1 MYNKSKSLTMNIK
14 VLLFFMLILWGG
26 YASAQNNLVRG
37 TIRDSN
43 NEAIAAV
50 VVSLTNTDST
60 IISYAVTN
68 NDGVYEIRTSYVGDA
83 ILYTSHISYID
94 KQQSIT
100 LPTAKPIDLVLEAD
114 ASEIGEVV
122 VLGEKPIT
130 SITDE
135 GNIRFNVS
143 QIRGNIGADIT
154 NVLNKL
160 PGVTASQKQGLTLN
174 GQQATLYIDGRKQSL
189 SGAQAISLLKAMPVE
204 NVDNIELNSFT
215 SSSYDATTGP
225 VINISTTKRQND
237 GWNMA
242 INAAGTVDR
251 QSNWDGGSSA
261 YFIARNG
268 NVNIYGMLDYAN
280 GVISYDQQ
288 DSTIYNNVGYLSE
301 NRDSYSRS
309 NTYSAMT
316 NIEWMIKPNHT
327 LNFNLYAYRERM
339 NSDVTDNSLYSLDNS
354 ISSTL
359 KKGITDD
366 DLYSGTI
373 EYATTF
379 NETLK
384 LKLNYGLIYG
394 SNTVKDGYII
404 GASNLYTN
412 YKTAGTQHI
421 IKADL
426 SKSFSKTSLSTGLK
440 MDIGNLKNKVAYS
453 GDVPSWIKP
462 ANDFGANENLYAL
475 YLNAIH
481 KFNDRFY
488 MNAGLRGEQTS
499 YTTKNNSSGEN
510 VDNTYF
516 NLFPTLSF
524 THRAKNISQ
533 TLYFVSGINRPDYSY
548 LYPGERYE
556 TTHSYSVGNPFLNPT
571 KAYSIKYVGYYWT
584 YARLALGY
592 QRNSDLYTS
601 ILQQQEGNITS
612 YTYMNYADRN
622 LYFAEFTIPF
632 ALLKRKLYGNVEV
645 SVNYNQLAN
654 PKNGYE
660 IPYDKSTFWDTKI
673 SGFVQ
678 YDVTDRLSFNS
689 QFAYY
694 PKRTTA
700 QYIQQPYWWL
710 DFGVDYYLTKKKD
723 WLISLSV
730 EDVANKLEHNRAY
743 YYSTSTKFRHTKSVT
758 QLVRFRLTY
767 KFGSGKKVNAE
778 QKSIS
783 NDVGRFRE

>member
-1 MYNKSKSLTMNIK
+1 MNIK
-14 VLLFFMLILWGG
+14 YIIISILFVFGCG
-26 YASAQNNLVRG
+26 YAFAQ
-37 TIRDSN
+37 SN
-43 NEAIAAV
+43 VVKGAIKDTEEQPIIAAV
-50 VVSLTNTDST
+50 VSITNSDST
-60 IISYAVTN
+60 IIAYAVTN
-68 NDGVYEIRTSYVGDA
+68 NDGAFEIRTSYVGDA
-83 ILYTSHISYID
+83 ILHTSHISYVD
-94 KQQSIT
+94 KQLSVK
-100 LPTAKPIDLVLEAD
+100 LPTTEPINIILESET
-114 ASEIGEVV
+114 SEIGEIV

-143 QIRGNIGADIT
+143 QIKGNLGSDIT

-160 PGVTASQKQGLTLN
+160 PGVTANQKQGLTLN

-204 NVDNIELNSFT
+204 NVDNVELNSFT

-242 INAAGTVDR
+242 INAAGTADR
-251 QSNWDGGSSA
+251 QNNWDGGGSA
-261 YFIARNG
+261 YIIARSG

-280 GVISYDQQ
+280 GVISYDQR
-288 DSTIYNNVGYLSE
+288 DSTIYNNAGYLLES
-301 NRDSYSRS
+301 RDSYSRS
-309 NTYSAMT
+309 NTYSAMA
-316 NIEWMIKPNHT
+316 NVEWMIKPNHS
-327 LNFNLYAYRERM
+327 LNFNLYAYKERM
-339 NSDVTDNSLYSLDNS
+339 NSDVADNSLYSLKNS
-354 ISSTL
+354 LSSTD
-359 KKGITDD
+359 KDGITDD

-373 EYATTF
+373 EYQAKF
-379 NETLK
+379 NNTLT

-394 SNTVKDGYII
+394 SNSVIDSYDINDN
-404 GASNLYTN
+404 SNLYTN

-421 IKADL
+421 FKADL
-426 SKSFSKTSLSTGLK
+426 TKLFRKTNLSAGLK
-440 MDIGNLKNKVAYS
+440 MDIGNLKNSVAYS
-453 GDVPSWIKP
+453 GDIPSWIAT
-462 ANDFGANENLYAL
+462 ANNFGANENLYAL
-475 YLNAIH
+475 YLNAVH
-481 KFNDRFY
+481 RFNDKFY
-488 MNAGLRGEQTS
+488 MNAGVRGELTS
-499 YTTKNNSSGEN
+499 YTTTNNSSGEN

-533 TLYFVSGINRPDYSY
+533 TLYFVSGISRPDYSY

-556 TTHSYSVGNPFLNPT
+556 TTHSYSVGNPYLKPT

-584 YARLALGY
+584 YARLAFGY

-601 ILQQQEGNITS
+601 ILQQQEENVTS

-622 LYFAEFTIPF
+622 LYFAEVTIPF
-632 ALLKRKLYGNVEV
+632 ALFKRKLYGNVEV
-645 SVNYNQLAN
+645 AVNYNQLIN

-660 IPYDKSTFWDTKI
+660 IPYEKSTFWDTKI

-678 YDVTDRLSFNS
+678 YDVTDRLSFNG

-700 QYIQQPYWWL
+700 QYEQRPYWWL
-710 DFGVDYYLTKKKD
+710 DFGADYYLTKKKD

-730 EDVANKLEHNRAY
+730 EDVANKLQQDRTY
-743 YYSTSTKFRHTKSVT
+743 YYSTSTKYRHTKSVT
-758 QLVRFRLTY
+758 QLVRFRLSY
-767 KFGSGKKVNAE
+767 KFGGGKKVNAE

-783 NDVGRFRE
+783 NDIGRFRE

>member
-1 MYNKSKSLTMNIK
+1 MKLKRIIINT
-14 VLLFFMLILWGG
+14 LLLLVCS
-26 YASAQNNLVRG
+26 YASAQSNVVKG
-37 TIRDSN
+37 TIADASQ
-43 NEAIAAV
+43 EPVAGSV
-50 VVSLTNTDST
+50 VTLTKPDST
-60 IISYAVTN
+60 IISYAVTDN
-68 NDGVYEIRTSYVGDA
+68 EGAFEIRTNYVGNA
-83 ILYTSHISYID
+83 VLHTSHISYVD
-94 KQQSIT
+94 KQHPIT
-100 LPTAKPIDLVLEAD
+100 LPTTEPINFVLAAD

-122 VLGEKPIT
+122 VLGERPIT

-143 QIRGNIGADIT
+143 QIKGNVGADIT

-204 NVDNIELNSFT
+204 NVDNVELNSFT

-237 GWNMA
+237 GWNMS
-242 INAAGTVDR
+242 INGAGTVDR
-251 QSNWDGGSSA
+251 HNNWDGGGSA
-261 YFIARNG
+261 YIIARRG
-268 NVNIYGMLDYAN
+268 DVNIYGMLDYAN

-288 DSTIYNNVGYLSE
+288 DSTIYNNADYLLE
-301 NRDSYSRS
+301 NRDYYSRS
-309 NTYSAMT
+309 NTYSAMA
-316 NIEWMIKPNHT
+316 NIEWMIRPNHS
-327 LNFNLYAYRERM
+327 LNFNLYAYTERM
-339 NSDVTDNSLYSLDNS
+339 NSDVTDNSLYSLNNS
-354 ISSTL
+354 ISSTV
-359 KKGITDD
+359 KDGITDD

-373 EYATTF
+373 EYAATLS
-379 NETLK
+379 ETLK

-394 SNTVKDGYII
+394 SNTVSDGYFID
-404 GASNLYTN
+404 GSNLYTN

-421 IKADL
+421 IKGDL
-426 SKSFSKTSLSTGLK
+426 TKTFSRTSLSAGLK
-440 MDIGNLKNKVAYS
+440 MDIGNLKNNVEYS
-453 GDVPSWIKP
+453 GNIPTWIAP
-462 ANDFGANENLYAL
+462 TNDFGANENLYAL
-475 YLNAIH
+475 YLSATH
-481 KFNDRFY
+481 KFNKKFY
-488 MNAGLRGEQTS
+488 MAAGVRGEATH
-499 YTTKNNSSGEN
+499 YTTMNNSSAGKAN
-510 VDNTYF
+510 NTYF

-533 TLYFVSGINRPDYSY
+533 TLYFVSGISRPDYSY
-548 LYPGERYE
+548 LYPGARYE
-556 TTHSYSVGNPFLNPT
+556 TTHSYSVGNPFLKPT

-601 ILQQQEGNITS
+601 ILQQQEDNITA

-622 LYFAEFTIPF
+622 LYFAEVTIPF
-632 ALLKRKLYGNVEV
+632 ALFKRKLYGNVEV
-645 SVNYNQLAN
+645 AVNYNQLIN

-660 IPYDKSTFWDTKI
+660 IPYAKSTFWDTKI

-678 YDVTDRLSFNS
+678 YDVTDRLSFNG

-700 QYIQQPYWWL
+700 QYVQQPYWWL

-730 EDVANKLEHNRAY
+730 EDVANKLQQDRVY
-743 YYSTSTKFRHTKSVT
+743 YYSTSTKYRHTKSVT
-758 QLVRFRLTY
+758 QLVRFRLTW
-767 KFGSGKKVNAE
+767 KFGKGKKVNDE
-778 QKSIS
+778 QRSVS
-783 NDVGRFRE
+783 NDMGRFRE

>member
-1 MYNKSKSLTMNIK
+1 MNIQRIITF
-14 VLLFFMLILWGG
+14 LLLLLGSE
-26 YASAQNNLVRG
+26 YAFAQ
-37 TIRDSN
+37 SN
-43 NEAIAAV
+43 VVKGSIKDTEEQPIVAA
-50 VVSLTNTDST
+50 VVSLTKEDST
-60 IISYAVTN
+60 VISHAITN
-68 NDGVYEIRTSYVGDA
+68 SDGTFEIRTSYVGDA
-83 ILYTSHISYID
+83 ILHTSHISYVD
-94 KQQSIT
+94 KQLSIT
-100 LPTAKPIDLVLEAD
+100 LPQTEPINIVLEND

-143 QIRGNIGADIT
+143 QIKGNVGADIT

-174 GQQATLYIDGRKQSL
+174 GQQATLYIDGRKQNL
-189 SGAQAISLLKAMPVE
+189 SGAQAINLLKAMPVE
-204 NVDNIELNSFT
+204 NVDNVELNSFT

-237 GWNMA
+237 GWNMS
-242 INAAGTVDR
+242 INGAGTVDR
-251 QSNWDGGSSA
+251 HNNWDGGGSA
-261 YFIARNG
+261 YIIARSG

-288 DSTIYNNVGYLSE
+288 DSTLYNNTGYLLE
-301 NRDSYSRS
+301 NRDYYSRS
-309 NTYSAMT
+309 NTYSAMA
-316 NIEWMIKPNHT
+316 NVEWMIKPNHS
-327 LNFNLYAYRERM
+327 LNFNLYAYKERM
-339 NSDVTDNSLYSLDNS
+339 NSDVTDNSLYSLNNS
-354 ISSTL
+354 LSSTI
-359 KKGITDD
+359 KDGITDD

-373 EYATTF
+373 EYAATF

-394 SNTVKDGYII
+394 SNTVSDGYLID
-404 GASNLYTN
+404 GSNLYTN

-421 IKADL
+421 IKGDL
-426 SKSFSKTSLSTGLK
+426 TKTFSRTSLSAGLK
-440 MDIGNLKNKVAYS
+440 MDIGNLKNNVAYS
-453 GDVPSWIKP
+453 GDIPSWIEP
-462 ANDFGANENLYAL
+462 TNDFGANENLYAL
-475 YLNAIH
+475 YLNASH
-481 KFNDRFY
+481 KFNDHFY
-488 MNAGLRGEQTS
+488 MNAGVRGELTN

-524 THRAKNISQ
+524 THRAKNVSQ
-533 TLYFVSGINRPDYSY
+533 TLYFVSGISRPDYSY

-556 TTHSYSVGNPFLNPT
+556 TTHSYSVGNPFLKPT

-601 ILQQQEGNITS
+601 ILQQQEDNITS

-622 LYFAEFTIPF
+622 LYFAEVTIPF
-632 ALLKRKLYGNVEV
+632 ALFKRKLYGNVEV
-645 SVNYNQLAN
+645 AVNYNQLIN

-660 IPYDKSTFWDTKI
+660 IPYAKSTFWDTKI

-678 YDVTDRLSFNS
+678 YDVTDRLSFNG

-700 QYIQQPYWWL
+700 QYVQQPYWWL

-730 EDVANKLEHNRAY
+730 EDVANKLQQDRTY
-743 YYSTSTKFRHTKSVT
+743 YYSTSTKYRHTKSVT
-758 QLVRFRLTY
+758 QLVRFRLTW
-767 KFGSGKKVNAE
+767 KFGGGKKINAE
-778 QKSIS
+778 QKSIT

>member
-1 MYNKSKSLTMNIK
+1 MNIK
-14 VLLFFMLILWGG
+14 YIIISILFIFGCG
-26 YASAQNNLVRG
+26 YAFAQSNVVKG
-37 TIRDSN
+37 TIKDT
-43 NEAIAAV
+43 EEQPIIAAV
-50 VVSLTNTDST
+50 VSITNSNST
-60 IISYAVTN
+60 IIAYAVTN
-68 NDGVYEIRTSYVGDA
+68 NDGAFEIRTSYVGDA
-83 ILYTSHISYID
+83 ILHTSHISYVD
-94 KQQSIT
+94 KQLSVK
-100 LPTAKPIDLVLEAD
+100 LPTTEPINIILESET
-114 ASEIGEVV
+114 SEIGEIV

-143 QIRGNIGADIT
+143 QIKGNLGSDIT

-160 PGVTASQKQGLTLN
+160 PGVTANQKQGLTLN

-204 NVDNIELNSFT
+204 NVDNVELNSFT

-242 INAAGTVDR
+242 INAAGTADR
-251 QSNWDGGSSA
+251 QNNWDGGGSA
-261 YFIARNG
+261 YIIARSG

-280 GVISYDQQ
+280 GVISYDQR
-288 DSTIYNNVGYLSE
+288 DSTIYNNAGYLLES
-301 NRDSYSRS
+301 RDSYSRS
-309 NTYSAMT
+309 NTYSAMA
-316 NIEWMIKPNHT
+316 NVEWMIKPNHS
-327 LNFNLYAYRERM
+327 LNFNLYAYKERM
-339 NSDVTDNSLYSLDNS
+339 NSDVADNSLYSLKNS
-354 ISSTL
+354 LSSTD
-359 KKGITDD
+359 KDGITDD

-373 EYATTF
+373 EYQAKF
-379 NETLK
+379 NNTLT

-394 SNTVKDGYII
+394 SNSVIDSYDINDN
-404 GASNLYTN
+404 SNLYTN

-421 IKADL
+421 FKADL
-426 SKSFSKTSLSTGLK
+426 TKLFRKTNLSAGLK
-440 MDIGNLKNKVAYS
+440 MDIGNLKNSVAYS
-453 GDVPSWIKP
+453 GDIPSWIAT
-462 ANDFGANENLYAL
+462 ANNFGANENLYAL
-475 YLNAIH
+475 YLNAVH
-481 KFNDRFY
+481 RFNDKFY
-488 MNAGLRGEQTS
+488 MNAGVRGELTS
-499 YTTKNNSSGEN
+499 YTTTNNSSGEN

-533 TLYFVSGINRPDYSY
+533 TLYFVSGISRPDYSY

-556 TTHSYSVGNPFLNPT
+556 TTHSYSVGNPYLKPT

-584 YARLALGY
+584 YARLAFGY

-601 ILQQQEGNITS
+601 ILQQQEENITS
-612 YTYMNYADRN
+612 YTYMNYTDRN
-622 LYFAEFTIPF
+622 LYFAEVTIPF
-632 ALLKRKLYGNVEV
+632 ALFKRKLYGNVEV
-645 SVNYNQLAN
+645 AVNYNQLIN

-660 IPYDKSTFWDTKI
+660 IPYEKSTFWDTKI

-678 YDVTDRLSFNS
+678 YDVTDRLSFNG

-700 QYIQQPYWWL
+700 QYVQRPYWWL
-710 DFGVDYYLTKKKD
+710 DFGADYYLTKKKD

-730 EDVANKLEHNRAY
+730 EDVANKLQQDRTY
-743 YYSTSTKFRHTKSVT
+743 YYSTSTKYRHTKSVT
-758 QLVRFRLTY
+758 QLVRFRLSY
-767 KFGSGKKVNAE
+767 KFGGGKKVNAE